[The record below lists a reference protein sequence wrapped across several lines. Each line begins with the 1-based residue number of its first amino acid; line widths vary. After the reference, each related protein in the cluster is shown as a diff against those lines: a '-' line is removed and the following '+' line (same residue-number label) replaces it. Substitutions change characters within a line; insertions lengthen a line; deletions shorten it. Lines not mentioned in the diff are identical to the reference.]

1 MLAYSH
7 MESQQLDLPEDIE
20 AAARNDGV
28 LDFKDE
34 GENESGMP
42 IGKLT
47 LRSSAAPVYSDGRWV
62 TKQQARR
69 ISDAWD
75 VELLEY

>member
-1 MLAYSH
+1 

-42 IGKLT
+42 IGELS
-47 LRSSAAPVYSDGRWV
+47 LRSSAEPVYSDGRWV

-69 ISDAWD
+69 LSAAWGI
-75 VELLEY
+75 ELFEY